1 MSWFRSCYLCVL
13 FTWVFLMAAKAW
25 IMSLPSQIPFVQ
37 LLDGIGKLSLL
48 DLKGLALI
56 IAAKTLLS

>member
-25 IMSLPSQIPFVQ
+25 IMSLPSHIPFVQ

-56 IAAKTLLS
+56 IAVKTLLS

>member
-1 MSWFRSCYLCVL
+1 
-13 FTWVFLMAAKAW
+13 MAAKAW
-25 IMSLPSQIPFVQ
+25 IMSLPSHIPFVQ

-56 IAAKTLLS
+56 IAVKTLLS